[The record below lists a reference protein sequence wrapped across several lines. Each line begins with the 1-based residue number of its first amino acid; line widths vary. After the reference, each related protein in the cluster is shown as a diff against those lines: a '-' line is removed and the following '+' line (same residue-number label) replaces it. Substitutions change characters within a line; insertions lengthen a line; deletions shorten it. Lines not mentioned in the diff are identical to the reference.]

1 MSFMSVAAA
10 MALAASAAG
19 PQAAAPCAQAL
30 CGTDSLAPY
39 FAALEQTRLGVARTV
54 HVLQIGDSHS
64 AGDAI
69 TGPWRDALQ
78 AKFGVGGR
86 GVMPPGRPFEGF
98 FPHGV
103 HVDQSPGWTVEST
116 FRADANALPLFGI
129 SGFRLTSHQD
139 GASLTLTAEPAQA
152 FRRLV
157 VCAEAKPQ
165 AGSYAVTI
173 GAVTTPVSLDAP
185 TTAVTCSTFPAEGLQ
200 TQAVLTTQGAPVT
213 LTSWAS
219 FNDAGGVVVSN
230 LGVVGVTLKHFMRA
244 DSQAVGEELKA
255 YRPDLIVLA
264 FGTNDG
270 FVGHL
275 NAAAFED
282 DLRSQVKRLQRLG
295 GGVPILIL
303 GAPDAE
309 SKRGALAH
317 NDDTGGPALPE
328 DPPSPGPQPYAQA
341 FRSTWFSPP
350 ALAQIRQIQR
360 RVAQEMGVAF
370 WDWGARMGGPGAAD
384 RWATATPP
392 LTRGDRVHTTSAGGA
407 RVAAM
412 LQADL
417 GEAYS
422 AYQATH

>member
-1 MSFMSVAAA
+1 MSLVHVAAA
-10 MALAASAAG
+10 AVIAVAAG
-19 PQAAAPCAQAL
+19 VSPSAPCVQSL
-30 CGTDSLAPY
+30 CGAEALAPY
-39 FAALEQTRLGVARTV
+39 FAALEQARMGVPRTV

-64 AGDAI
+64 AGDSI

-78 AKFGVGGR
+78 AEFGVGGR
-86 GVMPPGRPFEGF
+86 GVMPPGRPFDGF

-116 FRADANALPLFGI
+116 FRADPVMPPAFGI

-157 VCAEAKPQ
+157 VCGEARPQ
-165 AGSYAVTI
+165 AGGYDVTM
-173 GAVTTPVSLDAP
+173 GAVVTRVSLDAP
-185 TTAVTCSTFPAEGLQ
+185 SVGVTCASFRSDQLQ
-200 TQAVLTTQGAPVT
+200 TQAVLATEGGPIT

-230 LGVVGVTLKHFMRA
+230 LGVVGTELKHFART
-244 DSQAVGEELKA
+244 DDQAVGEELRTYK
-255 YRPDLIVLA
+255 PDLIVLA

-270 FVGHL
+270 FVGHF

-282 DLRSQVKRLQRLG
+282 RLRGQIARLKRLG
-295 GGVPILIL
+295 GGVPILIV
-303 GAPDAE
+303 APPDAE

-317 NDDTGGPALPE
+317 NDDQGVGPVAEDTLPAE
-328 DPPSPGPQPYAQA
+328 PQPYAEA
-341 FRSTWFSPP
+341 FRANWFTPP
-350 ALAQIRQIQR
+350 ALTQIRQIQR
-360 RVAQEMGVAF
+360 RVAQDTGVAF

-384 RWATATPP
+384 RWANATPP
-392 LTRGDRVHTTSAGGA
+392 LTRADHVHTTSAGGA
-407 RVAAM
+407 KVASL

-417 GEAYS
+417 DAAYL
-422 AYQATH
+422 AYQAAR